1 MEKSLKRITIYYVN
15 VRGLKSKMED
25 TLRIIEDINPDI
37 IGLVETHMKREEN
50 VEINGYKII
59 RKDRQREGGGLL
71 IGIKNKFAHLYTELE
86 MTEVNN
92 LDSHGLLLEAK
103 PNRRLD

>member
-50 VEINGYKII
+50 VEIDGYKII

-71 IGIKNKFAHLYTELE
+71 IGIKSKFAHLYTELE
-86 MTEVNN
+86 MTDVNN
-92 LDSHGLLLEAK
+92 SENL
-103 PNRRLD
+103 